1 MKKILICVGTR
12 PNFIKVT
19 RFKKLASKFD
29 LEIKL
34 LHTGQH
40 FDQQMSKV
48 FFDELKL
55 DCPDIYLDAKG
66 ATQIELMADIMVK
79 FEKDLQN

>member
-19 RFKKLASKFD
+19 KFKKLASKYNLD
-29 LEIKL
+29 IKL

-48 FFDELKL
+48 F
-55 DCPDIYLDAKG
+55 
-66 ATQIELMADIMVK
+66 
-79 FEKDLQN
+79 